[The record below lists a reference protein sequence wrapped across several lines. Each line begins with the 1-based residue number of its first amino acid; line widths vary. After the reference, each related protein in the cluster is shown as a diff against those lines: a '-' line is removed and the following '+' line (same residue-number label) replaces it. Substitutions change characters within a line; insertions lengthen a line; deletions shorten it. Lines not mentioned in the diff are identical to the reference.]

1 MGAITLDA
9 AKCVRALSKFS
20 VCNRCDLVCPTGAI
34 RVAEGLPSLNLSECV
49 GCGGCAGVCP
59 SEALA
64 LDDFKTT
71 AFFFD
76 FMEAE
81 GNLVSCRK
89 NVPCIAAL
97 NVEHVIAMASLKPG
111 LLFDTG
117 HCGGC
122 EIARTCLPQIEAL
135 AEEANYLLGA
145 MELEAEVRLEP
156 VGYQPPELA
165 PEEAERRDFFR
176 AFTLQNAARTRR
188 DFDRKVE
195 RSIDERLE
203 HEVDAAQIARMRK
216 KELSDK
222 RKILFTALKRVE
234 RPSRY
239 HVIDASAVSFT
250 SQKLLDPESCTAC
263 QMCYRICPTGALSSD
278 AKNSKIDF
286 DPFLCIKCH
295 LCHDVCEP
303 DAITLSPS
311 YNMKEFFEP
320 EQQNLVSFTIRNC
333 NECGIPYAVVDGSP
347 LCHRCR
353 IEEEEA
359 RALWGI
365 DEKY

>member
-9 AKCVRALSKFS
+9 AKCVRALSRFS
-20 VCNRCDLVCPTGAI
+20 SCNRCDTVCPTGAI
-34 RVAEGLPSLNLSECV
+34 KVGEGLPSLNLSECV
-49 GCGGCAGVCP
+49 ECGGCAGVCP

-64 LDDFKTT
+64 LDHFSATE
-71 AFFFD
+71 FFFG
-76 FMEAE
+76 FMEEE

-97 NVEHVIAMASLKPG
+97 NVEHVIATASLKKG
-111 LLFDTG
+111 LVFDTG
-117 HCGGC
+117 HCDGC
-122 EIARTCLPQIEAL
+122 EVAHTCRPQIEAL

-145 MELEAEVRLEP
+145 MEQEGEVALEP
-156 VGYQPPELA
+156 VAYELPESEGET
-165 PEEAERRDFFR
+165 PERRDFLR
-176 AFTLQNAARTRR
+176 AFTLKNAAKSRQE
-188 DFDRKVE
+188 FDRKVDA
-195 RSIDERLE
+195 SIDERLE
-203 HEVDAAQIARMRK
+203 HEVEASHIARIRQ

-222 RKILFTALKRVE
+222 RKILFTALKRLE
-234 RPSRY
+234 KPSRY
-239 HVIDASAVSFT
+239 HVIDANEVSFT
-250 SQKLLDPESCTAC
+250 SQKLLDPELCTAC

-278 AKNSKIDF
+278 MKNSKIDF
-286 DPFLCIKCH
+286 DPFLCIKCQ

-320 EQQNLVSFTIRNC
+320 EQQNLVAFTIRNC
-333 NECGIPYAVVDGSP
+333 NECGVPYAVTNGSP

-359 RALWGI
+359 RELWGI